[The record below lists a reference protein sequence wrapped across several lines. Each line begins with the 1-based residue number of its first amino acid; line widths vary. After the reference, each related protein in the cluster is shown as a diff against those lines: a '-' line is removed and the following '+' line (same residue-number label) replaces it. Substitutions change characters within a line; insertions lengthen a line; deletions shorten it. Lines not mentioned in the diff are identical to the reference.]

1 MLIFFFKF
9 RTTNEVRE
17 VHQKQM
23 EDIEIRLSNAKE
35 NENILINEISKLKN
49 QFITKTLELEK
60 EQARNE
66 TIQQKYNDL
75 QITVDELQSKEVL
88 N

>member
-1 MLIFFFKF
+1 
-9 RTTNEVRE
+9 
-17 VHQKQM
+17 M